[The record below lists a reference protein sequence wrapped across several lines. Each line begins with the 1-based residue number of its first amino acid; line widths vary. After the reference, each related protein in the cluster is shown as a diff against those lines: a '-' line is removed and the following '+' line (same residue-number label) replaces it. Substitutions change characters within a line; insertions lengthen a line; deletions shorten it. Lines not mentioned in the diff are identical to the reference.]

1 MKMATDNRRHVA
13 LITGITGQDGSYLA
27 EFLLEKGYDVHGII
41 RRASSFNTAR
51 IQHLYEDPKCHRQG
65 KMKLH
70 YGDMTDSSSLIKV
83 ISSVQPTEIYNLA
96 AQSHVMVSFEV
107 SEYTA
112 EVDAVGTVRLL
123 DAIRT
128 CGLEKSVKFYHAST
142 SELYGR
148 VTQVP
153 QNEKTPF
160 YPRSPYACAKLY
172 SFWIVINYREAYN
185 MFACNGI
192 LFNHESP
199 RRGENF
205 VTRKVTRSIAKIHLG
220 LQDILELGNLDAK
233 RDWGHA
239 KDYVE
244 AMWLM
249 LQQPTADDYVIA
261 TGETHSVREFVEA
274 AFQYVG
280 RTIKWEGEG
289 INEIG
294 QDVQT
299 GQVLVRVNP
308 KYFRPTE
315 VDVLLG
321 DATKAKEKIGWKPTI
336 TFENLVKD
344 MMDSDLELMRKNPN
358 A

>member
-1 MKMATDNRRHVA
+1 MATGDNRRVA

-41 RRASSFNTAR
+41 RRASSFNTTR

-83 ISSVQPTEIYNLA
+83 ISAIQPTEIYNLA

-112 EVDAVGTVRLL
+112 EVDAVGTVRIL

-142 SELYGR
+142 SELYGK
-148 VTQVP
+148 VMEVP
-153 QNEKTPF
+153 QTEKTPF

-220 LQDILELGNLDAK
+220 LQDVLELGNLDAK

-249 LQQPTADDYVIA
+249 LQQTQPDDYVIA
-261 TGETHSVREFVEA
+261 TGETHSVREFVEV

-280 RTIKWEGEG
+280 RTIKWQGEG
-289 INEIG
+289 VNEIG
-294 QDVQT
+294 QDAQT
-299 GQVLVRVNP
+299 NQVLVRINP
-308 KYFRPTE
+308 KFFRPTE

-321 DATKAKEKIGWKPTI
+321 DASKARNKFGWKPTV
-336 TFENLVKD
+336 TFKELVKD
-344 MMDSDLELMRKNPN
+344 MMDSDLELMSKNPN